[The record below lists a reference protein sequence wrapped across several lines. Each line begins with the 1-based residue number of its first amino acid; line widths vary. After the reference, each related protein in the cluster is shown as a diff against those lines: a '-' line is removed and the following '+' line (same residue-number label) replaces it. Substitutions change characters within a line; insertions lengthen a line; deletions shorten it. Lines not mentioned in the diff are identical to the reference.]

1 MLSIG
6 GLVNYNYSFTDPFP
20 NGLGIFDMVDLTW
33 GNIYNAKAAPYTRPT
48 PVSNYYNGSIKYP
61 SWNAAA
67 LSSVFASTAT
77 YSSTASTSLAPTT
90 TPPAK
95 KSTPT
100 GAIAGGVVGGVVVL
114 AVAAGLAFWCLRR
127 RRQRYSPANVEDR
140 QLEMENG
147 QGFVPEL
154 GNTAHQRPDS
164 DMYDESYA
172 PPKGTFP
179 QALPQAV
186 ERSPVEMQAEEIN
199 RSRMPEM

>member
-6 GLVNYNYSFTDPFP
+6 GYVNNNFSFTDPFP

-33 GNIYNAKAAPYTRPT
+33 GNTYDANADAYTRPT
-48 PVSNYYNGSIKYP
+48 PVSDYYNGSIKYP

-77 YSSTASTSLAPTT
+77 YSSTISTSFVPFISSSDT
-90 TPPAK
+90 

-114 AVAAGLAFWCLRR
+114 AIAVGLAFWCLRR
-127 RRQRYSPANVEDR
+127 RRQRYSPANVENH

-154 GNTAHQRPDS
+154 GNTAHQGPVS
-164 DMYDESYA
+164 EMYGEAYA
-172 PPKGTFP
+172 QKDKFP
-179 QALPQAV
+179 QAPPQV
-186 ERSPVEMQAEEIN
+186 TERSPVEMQAEEVN
-199 RSRMPEM
+199 RSRLTEM